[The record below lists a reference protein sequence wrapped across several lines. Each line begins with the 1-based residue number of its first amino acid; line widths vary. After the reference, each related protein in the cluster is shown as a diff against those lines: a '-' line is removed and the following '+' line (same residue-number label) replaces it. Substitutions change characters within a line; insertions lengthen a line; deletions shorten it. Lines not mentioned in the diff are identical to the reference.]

1 MITILQQFYRALVST
16 MTACRQKATVQEEA
30 VASLTEQLRVITVER
45 DLLVVEQE
53 EAIILLDEM
62 TEELDKK

>member
-30 VASLTEQLRVITVER
+30 VASLTEQLRVMTVER

-53 EAIILLDEM
+53 EAIKLIEEM